1 MPGYA
6 YPGLGS
12 FPGQQAEAIRML
24 WDAIHTLRE
33 GSSSLDVLT
42 PTAAA
47 QSYSPSV
54 MQTELSGRGN
64 YPLNVEGL
72 LGVLADPQRMGMTVI
87 PSTSALPA
95 GAALVGYFSYETI
108 SWNGRLYYLDPS
120 TNPAHWVEV
129 AAGVVITYGTLS
141 PDTKPAYGTGDAGKL
156 FASTDFNRIYLWT
169 GGAWQDMPGSE
180 RRGVVVLA
188 YEPSEM
194 GAGWALCDGSAT
206 TISTPTGGTAAY
218 TTPDLINTPPTFPRF
233 NSAEGGTGGAATA
246 VTAIDL
252 TAEVHVATGTD
263 WDVSGSDHVHLA
275 IPTVPPYMDFVPYI
289 RL

>member
-24 WDAIHTLRE
+24 WDAIHGLRE
-33 GSSSLDVLT
+33 GSINVDALT

-54 MQTELSGRGN
+54 MQAELSSRGN

-72 LGVLADPQRMGMTVI
+72 LGVLADPQRMGLTVI
-87 PSTSALPA
+87 PSTSALPE
-95 GAALVGYFSYETI
+95 GAALVRYFSYETI

-129 AAGVVITYGTLS
+129 ASGVVVTYGTLS
-141 PDTKPAYGTGDAGKL
+141 PNTKPTYGVGDVGKI
-156 FASTDFNRIYLWT
+156 FASTDFNRLYYWSGT
-169 GGAWQDMPGSE
+169 AWADMPGSE
-180 RRGVVVLA
+180 RRGVVVA
-188 YEPSEM
+188 SYEPTLM
-194 GAGWALCDGSAT
+194 GTGWAVCDGSVVT
-206 TISTPTGGTAAY
+206 MSTGAGGTMSY
-218 TTPDLINTPPTFPRF
+218 TTPDVITANRFIRF
-233 NSAEGGTGGAATA
+233 NSTEGAVGGAAT
-246 VTAIDL
+246 VSTPGPTGL
-252 TAEVHVATGTD
+252 TAVAVGPGV
-263 WDVSGSDHVHLA
+263 DVAADDHIHALV
-275 IPTVPPYMDFVPYI
+275 PTLPPYMDFVPYI